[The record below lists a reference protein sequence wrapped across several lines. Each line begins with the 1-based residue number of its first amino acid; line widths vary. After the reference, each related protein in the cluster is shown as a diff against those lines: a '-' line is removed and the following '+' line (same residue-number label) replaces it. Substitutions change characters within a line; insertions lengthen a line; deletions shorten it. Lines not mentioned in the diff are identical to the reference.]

1 MREYVIG
8 TLLAPTLGGFLWLS
22 VFSATALDIQ
32 LNGPGGLA
40 EAVNQDMTQALFTM
54 FEMLG
59 VDWATWGVSL
69 VATVLIVSWFV
80 TSCDSGTLV
89 ISTIIC
95 SGDTSPP
102 RMLQIMWGTMIGLVA
117 GVLLLA
123 GGLPALQTAST
134 AIAVP
139 FSVVLLL
146 MMVGLAR
153 SLFRSEGNKGS
164 KRRRPAAGRATA

>member
-8 TLLAPTLGGFLWLS
+8 TLMAPTLGGFLWLS
-22 VFSATALDIQ
+22 VFGATAMDIQ

-89 ISTIIC
+89 ISTIVC
-95 SGDTSPP
+95 SGDTHPP
-102 RMLQIMWGTMIGLVA
+102 RMLRIVWGTMIGLVA
-117 GVLLLA
+117 GLLLLA

-146 MMVGLAR
+146 MMVGLSR
-153 SLFRSEGNKGS
+153 SLLRSEGNNGP
-164 KRRRPAAGRATA
+164 KRFT